1 MTCSIYRT
9 PSRTGNFI
17 FLLNTNIY
25 ICIYLIEKLD
35 HGYRMEASFTTSTM
49 RPNAIMAPPPSP
61 PNTRSRSSS
70 TSTSSSSLPSWGSM
84 RGLPNFWRFGRSSI
98 RKWSAPPASIQTFT
112 ATKKKKKKKKKEKF
126 TFTLFLFLSF
136 NLRWIFFNNS
146 FPPSPPLLPSNLF
159 CMNWLTNKLFSLNFF
174 SPFKS
179 VDVCKWMTLNQSCEG
194 FIIICYIEKSRVT
207 CLHWPNF
214 GFWWIQR
221 CIE

>member
-1 MTCSIYRT
+1 MVTEWRRVLQRRQCGQTRLW
-9 PSRTGNFI
+9 
-17 FLLNTNIY
+17 LLRLLPLTRARDRRAHRLPLVPCPVGAQWEVCPISGA
-25 ICIYLIEKLD
+25 L
-35 HGYRMEASFTTSTM
+35 A
-49 RPNAIMAPPPSP
+49 APAYANDPHHQLQYKHLQQQ
-61 PNTRSRSSS
+61 RR
-70 TSTSSSSLPSWGSM
+70 
-84 RGLPNFWRFGRSSI
+84 R
-98 RKWSAPPASIQTFT
+98 
-112 ATKKKKKKKKKEKF
+112 KKKKEKF